1 MEIKTL
7 AGWHEYAETHAG
19 SCSMEG
25 FERGCRMKTLTDLK
39 RDAGSGRLSLELYA
53 WHGKTGDGIPE
64 RIRGIRKVSSV
75 NTVCLKLLSADGTES
90 ELRFVRAKLLDYDD
104 KSLIIFAPA
113 HREPTEEERAV
124 QAGAEKIME
133 ESPHDWFWKVK
144 DYYRKSPCPWMAPY
158 GEKMIKGKRYL
169 AHEDKVLDYAVRG
182 DAILRYIVH
191 MKLEEAA

>member
-39 RDAGSGRLSLELYA
+39 RDASSGRLSLELYA
-53 WHGKTGDGIPE
+53 WHGKTGNGIPE
-64 RIRGIRKVSSV
+64 RIRGVRKVSGV

-90 ELRFVRAKLLDYDD
+90 ELRFVRAKLMDYDD

-113 HREPTEEERAV
+113 AHRR
-124 QAGAEKIME
+124 GARR
-133 ESPHDWFWKVK
+133 SGRSGK
-144 DYYRKSPCPWMAPY
+144 DYGRIPARLVLEGQGLLPQVPVPVDGSLWRKDDQGETLPCT
-158 GEKMIKGKRYL
+158 
-169 AHEDKVLDYAVRG
+169 
-182 DAILRYIVH
+182 
-191 MKLEEAA
+191 